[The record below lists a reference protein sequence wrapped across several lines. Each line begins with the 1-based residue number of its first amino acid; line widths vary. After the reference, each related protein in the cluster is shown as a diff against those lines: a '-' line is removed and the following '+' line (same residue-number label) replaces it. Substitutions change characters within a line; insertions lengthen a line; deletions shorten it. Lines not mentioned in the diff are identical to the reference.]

1 VDQVNRSPAE
11 DPYELV
17 SPLLKLAEDWL
28 AQSEGANIP
37 LELALHELRSRG
49 DWRLSICRTP
59 EHIEGVSVVMPRAHW
74 YVEAVRPEVA
84 ELLSRM
90 AVIHGRRPATLTT
103 SQQIGNW
110 LRPFLLETGGID
122 AERRVSLL
130 RCTQPP
136 DAHEGRWAT
145 ADDVPNLR
153 RYGEEIGR
161 DRSRYM
167 DTSWEVLVA
176 ITGLA
181 VFSRDNSIVGSIRR
195 YGPTPSYAAISD
207 LFVRPEARR
216 TGIATNLTGFVVG
229 ELLAKRKAVY
239 VLVDEDDTST
249 LAFYRA
255 IGFEDQGSFYRAH
268 LE

>member
-1 VDQVNRSPAE
+1 VNRSPAE

-28 AQSEGANIP
+28 ALSKGANIP
-37 LELALHELRSRG
+37 LELAVHELRSRG
-49 DWRLSICRTP
+49 GWRLSIYRTP
-59 EHIEGVSVVMPRAHW
+59 EGIEGVSLVMPRAHW
-74 YVEAVRPEVA
+74 YLDALRPPVA
-84 ELLSRM
+84 EMLSNM
-90 AVIHGRRPATLTT
+90 AIIHGRRPATLTT
-103 SQQIGNW
+103 SQRVGNW
-110 LRPFLLETGGID
+110 VRPFLLETGGIE
-122 AERRVSLL
+122 AEHGVSLL
-130 RCTQPP
+130 RCTQPL
-136 DAHEGRWAT
+136 DAQEGRWAT
-145 ADDVPNLR
+145 ADDLPNLR
-153 RYGEEIGR
+153 KYEKEIER
-161 DRSRYM
+161 DQSQYM

-176 ITGLA
+176 IKGLA

-207 LFVRPEARR
+207 LFVLPEVRR
-216 TGIATNLTGFVVG
+216 NEIATKLTGFVVG

-255 IGFEDQGSFYRAH
+255 VGFEDQGTFYRAY